1 MQIPIENIYY
11 LLGYAWNRLEEK
23 DRVSVSID
31 DRTELVDLFAK
42 ILINATRILL
52 KRGIDKSYIAETFEI
67 SGIKGKLELA
77 ETLKRNLQMRF
88 RTICS
93 FDEFSANILTNRILV
108 STLQRLTKT
117 IGLDS
122 DLKHEIRKLL
132 KMFGNVEMIALKP
145 SVFNQVRLNRNNR
158 FYGFVL
164 DVCRLIA
171 ENILPSEH
179 TGEWKFVDFTR
190 DERKMNQL
198 FEKFLYHFYRIET
211 AFNVKGEQI
220 RWQFENLSEAAEK
233 FLPVMRT
240 DISLTSSERKIIIDA
255 KFYRETL
262 TKNYSS
268 EKIKSA
274 NLYQLFSYLLNQ
286 RSTDKRTQ
294 STTGIL
300 LYPTIEKD
308 YDLDFKFENHLIS
321 IKTVNLNANWRII
334 SKRLKDIVSETV

>member
-11 LLGYAWNRLEEK
+11 LLAYAWNRLDEK

-42 ILINATRILL
+42 ILVNATRILL
-52 KRGIDKSYIAETFEI
+52 KKGIDKSYVEKSFEI
-67 SGIKGKLELA
+67 AGIKGKLELA

-88 RTICS
+88 RTVCR

-108 STLQRLTKT
+108 STLLRLVKT
-117 IGLDS
+117 VNLDA
-122 DLKHEIRKLL
+122 DLRHEIRRLL
-132 KMFGNVEMIALKP
+132 LMFGDVETISLKP
-145 SVFNQVRLNRNNR
+145 SVFTQVRLNRNNR

-164 DVCRLIA
+164 DICRLIA
-171 ENILPSEH
+171 ENILPSENA
-179 TGEWKFVDFTR
+179 GEWQFVDFTR

-198 FEKFLYHFYRIET
+198 FEKFVYHFYRLET
-211 AFNVKGEQI
+211 GFRVKSEQI
-220 RWQFENLSEAAEK
+220 RWKFENLSEDGER

-240 DISLTSSERKIIIDA
+240 DISLLNRTRKIIIDA
-255 KFYRETL
+255 KFYRETMAES
-262 TKNYSS
+262 YSR

-286 RSTDKRTQ
+286 RGDDPRTRNAA
-294 STTGIL
+294 GIL

-308 YDLDFKFENHLIS
+308 YDLDFKFENHPIS
-321 IKTVNLNANWRII
+321 IKTVNLNANWRTIAA
-334 SKRLKDIVSETV
+334 RLKEIVSNE